1 MPLSNVEKVTDYLKP
16 KFSDDASGHD
26 WHHLERVRR
35 LSLYI
40 AKQEGLTDLHSIELA
55 ALLHDVSDEKL
66 NDNRES
72 GQKKLENILLLLDL
86 TDKEREKIQAVIASV
101 SFKGGNETAITEIE
115 AKVVRDADR
124 LDAIGAIGIAR
135 TFAYGGSKGN
145 PLFNPELR
153 VRENMTI
160 EEYRNGETSTI
171 HHFYEK
177 LLKLKNLMCTE
188 TGRKLAEERHAF
200 MEGFLQQ
207 FFKEW
212 NGQG

>member
-1 MPLSNVEKVTDYLKP
+1 MPLSNVEKVTGYLKP
-16 KFSDDASGHD
+16 KFSDDVSGHD

-200 MEGFLQQ
+200 MENFLQQ

>member
-1 MPLSNVEKVTDYLKP
+1 MPLSNVEKVTDYLKT
-16 KFSDDASGHD
+16 KFSDDVSGHD

-145 PLFNPELR
+145 SLFNPELR

-200 MEGFLQQ
+200 MENFLQQ

>member
-16 KFSDDASGHD
+16 KFSDDVSGHD

-200 MEGFLQQ
+200 MENFLQQ

>member
-1 MPLSNVEKVTDYLKP
+1 MPLSNVEKVTDYLKT
-16 KFSDDASGHD
+16 KFSDDVSGHD
-26 WHHLERVRR
+26 WHHLERVRS

-145 PLFNPELR
+145 SLFNPELR

-200 MEGFLQQ
+200 MENFLQQ

-212 NGQG
+212 NGRG

>member
-1 MPLSNVEKVTDYLKP
+1 MPLSNVEKVTDYLKT
-16 KFSDDASGHD
+16 KFSDDVSGHD

-145 PLFNPELR
+145 SLFNPELR

>member
-16 KFSDDASGHD
+16 KFSDDVSGHD

-86 TDKEREKIQAVIASV
+86 TDKEKEKIQAVIASV

-200 MEGFLQQ
+200 MENFLQQ

>member
-1 MPLSNVEKVTDYLKP
+1 MPLSNVEKVTDYLKT
-16 KFSDDASGHD
+16 KFSDDVSGHD

-200 MEGFLQQ
+200 MENFLQQ

>member
-153 VRENMTI
+153 IRENMTI

-200 MEGFLQQ
+200 MENFLQQ